1 MKQPF
6 KAIVAVSQ
14 NGVIGKN
21 GDLPWRLAEDLKWF
35 KKITMGHVVLMGR
48 KTWDSL
54 PFPLPG
60 RKNWVISRSLEKKEG
75 MQVFDSI
82 EEAEGN
88 LDPEEQIFVIGGG
101 EIYAQTLAKCR
112 EIYVTEVLQSVDDGD
127 AFFPS
132 IEEDFKVEE
141 ILDENEA
148 FILRRWVRKP

>member
-75 MQVFDSI
+75 MQVFSSI
-82 EEAEGN
+82 EEAEEN
-88 LDPEEQIFVIGGG
+88 LDSKEQIFVIGGG
-101 EIYAQTLAKCR
+101 EVYAQTLAKCR

-127 AFFPS
+127 VFFPS

-148 FILRRWVRKP
+148 FILRRWIRKP

>member
-1 MKQPF
+1 MKLPF

-21 GDLPWRLAEDLKWF
+21 GDLPWRLADDLKWF
-35 KKITMGHVVLMGR
+35 KNITMGHVVLMGR

-75 MQVFDSI
+75 MQVFGSI
-82 EEAEGN
+82 EEAEET
-88 LDPEEQIFVIGGG
+88 LHPEEQIFVIGGG

-112 EIYVTEVLQSVDDGD
+112 EIFVTEVLLSVEDGD

-132 IEEDFKVEE
+132 IEEDFKVAE

-148 FILRRWVRKP
+148 FILRRWIRKP

>member
-1 MKQPF
+1 
-6 KAIVAVSQ
+6 
-14 NGVIGKN
+14 
-21 GDLPWRLAEDLKWF
+21 
-35 KKITMGHVVLMGR
+35 MGR

-75 MQVFDSI
+75 MQVFGSI
-82 EEAEGN
+82 EEAEKN
-88 LDPEEQIFVIGGG
+88 LRPEEQIFVIGGG
-101 EIYAQTLAKCR
+101 EIYAQTIAKCR
-112 EIYVTEVLQSVDDGD
+112 EIYVTEVLQSVKDGD

-148 FILRRWVRKP
+148 FILRRWIRKL